1 MSVFTV
7 RIAAFGVLTGM
18 TLPVSEI
25 RTLIGR
31 VRDHANALLEAL
43 DNGAPLNTVLMSV
56 QEIVPMVMDVI
67 LYSDEGSNA
76 GNDATAKH

>member
-1 MSVFTV
+1 
-7 RIAAFGVLTGM
+7 M
-18 TLPVSEI
+18 TLPVSEV

-43 DNGAPLNTVLMSV
+43 DNGAPLNVVLTSL

-67 LYSDEGSNA
+67 LYSGEDSNA
-76 GNDATAKH
+76 GRDASAKH